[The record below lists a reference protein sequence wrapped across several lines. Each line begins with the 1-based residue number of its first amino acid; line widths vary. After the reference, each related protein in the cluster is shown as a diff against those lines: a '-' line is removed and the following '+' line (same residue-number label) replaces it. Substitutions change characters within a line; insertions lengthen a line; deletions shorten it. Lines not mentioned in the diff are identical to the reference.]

1 MPGPPAEERQH
12 IDSCSMDY
20 SCNAA
25 DDRKCFRVW
34 GRHHTWCLQKIRG
47 LAKIHSHHKQIN
59 TRTHTNSFVSME
71 VQERAMN
78 QMIKSIICMTYR
90 VKWIALIDRHLEVC
104 LKLIKGCYLK
114 TQRKKGNTIII
125 IRLDTWICSVCKD
138 IRSFYYFDLSSI
150 FQHLI
155 GIAEVELGDTTEIC
169 CVLLLIILYILN
181 SFIYCRMRYIKDH
194 MQYT

>member
-78 QMIKSIICMTYR
+78 QMIMSIICMTYR

-150 FQHLI
+150 ISASHWHSRSRAGWYNWNMLCTI
-155 GIAEVELGDTTEIC
+155 TNH
-169 CVLLLIILYILN
+169 IIYIQFIYIL
-181 SFIYCRMRYIKDH
+181 
-194 MQYT
+194 